1 MNFNEIQ
8 NYPAFIINVAK
19 LSPER
24 GEPAYL
30 NVKNAGYNN
39 IILFKGINGKDEDE
53 VKEALELFNNPK
65 FDFWC
70 SKGNIGCN
78 LSMLKTLLIV
88 VANKMPYATIF
99 EDDIL
104 FHDEWN
110 RLAKE
115 FYNNTPKNFDII
127 YMGNQID
134 ECIYPNDIP
143 RINKK
148 SCFCMHAI
156 IVSNK
161 GAKKLLNLI
170 LKWDY
175 NSDYAT
181 KCMGRKADGI
191 TNCDIILKNYQDRI
205 LNREINPNTL
215 IWYCWNGTR
224 NPCNYNKLPLDNN
237 RSCRNTGMVFQN
249 MELDLLSKIN

>member
-1 MNFNEIQ
+1 MNFENLQ
-8 NYPAFIINVAK
+8 KFPTFIINVPE

-24 GEPAYL
+24 GEPAYQ
-30 NVKNAGYNN
+30 NVKNAGYKN
-39 IILFKGINGKDEDE
+39 IIMFKGVNGKNENE
-53 VKEALELFNNPK
+53 VKEALKLFNNPK

-78 LSMLKTLLIV
+78 LSMLKVFLNIV
-88 VANKMPYATIF
+88 NNNIPYATIF
-99 EDDIL
+99 EDDII
-104 FHDEWN
+104 FHEDWD

-115 FYNNTPKNFDII
+115 FYKNTPNNFDII

-134 ECIYPNDIP
+134 ECRFENNIP
-143 RINKK
+143 RINRKP
-148 SCFCMHAI
+148 CFCMHAI

-175 NSDYAT
+175 NSNYAT
-181 KCMGRKADGI
+181 DCMGRKADGI

-205 LNREINPNTL
+205 LKKEIHPNTL

-224 NPCNYNKLPLDNN
+224 NPCSYNKLPLISN
-237 RSCRNTGMVFQN
+237 RNWRNTGMVFQN